1 MNDPKEVLWRLVAGE
16 SLSREETEELF
27 GALMDGQV
35 SEPIKAA
42 LLVALR
48 MKGEAVSEISGAAAA
63 MRRRVIPIPH
73 TSEGIVD
80 TCGTGGDGRG
90 TFNIST
96 AAALVA
102 AAAGVSVAKHGNR
115 SVSSKSG
122 SADVLAALGVKI
134 EIDPATA
141 GQALDTVGI
150 TFLFAPLLHP
160 AMREVMPVRRELGMR
175 TIFNVLG
182 PLTNPAGARRQV
194 MGVYSQAL
202 VEPIGQVLR
211 DLGAEHALVVHGDG
225 LDEITTTGSTT
236 VSEVR
241 DGEVR
246 TYTLEPERFGLRRVR
261 VEDLAGGMP
270 EDNAA
275 LMHRVF
281 GGETGPLADVTA
293 LNAGAAI
300 YVAGLASSLEEGV
313 ETARS
318 VLASGAAAGKLDELK
333 GFLGWRL
340 RTSWCASPSAAASRS
355 PSSRRIC
362 RRAGRSPG
370 PTMLSWQRSPK
381 RIPQSSPRS
390 RWAPLAWARSTA
402 GSIR

>member
-80 TCGTGGDGRG
+80 TCGTGGDGQG

-122 SADVLAALGVKI
+122 SADVLAALGVRI

-225 LDEITTTGSTT
+225 LDEITTTGPTT

-275 LMHRVF
+275 LMQRVF

-300 YVAGLASSLEEGV
+300 YVAGLAPSLEEGV
-313 ETARS
+313 ETGRS

-333 GFLGWRL
+333 GFLG
-340 RTSWCASPSAAASRS
+340 
-355 PSSRRIC
+355 
-362 RRAGRSPG
+362 
-370 PTMLSWQRSPK
+370 
-381 RIPQSSPRS
+381 
-390 RWAPLAWARSTA
+390 
-402 GSIR
+402 